1 MSQNDYYAVLGVSR
15 DADAKQIRDAYRQL
29 AFTYHP
35 DRNEDD
41 PQAAERMKS
50 INEAYAVL
58 SDADK
63 RREYDS
69 LRSRFGQ
76 SAHGRFRNSYSQEDI
91 FNGSDINQVFEEM
104 ARSFGFRGVDDVFR
118 EFYGPAA
125 REFRFRG
132 PGMTGRAFIFRGGMG
147 RGRGGMGRG
156 RCGRGA
162 CRPGL
167 HQRGMGRLG
176 QYVFEKISGAQ
187 RSQSGQ
193 DVTDAVVLRP
203 VQALQGGRFRYRLP
217 GTERELAVTIPAGV
231 RHGQRIRLA
240 GMGKPGQAGA
250 PPGDLY
256 LKVQVRQPLTK
267 KVSDFV
273 RRLLPR

>member
-1 MSQNDYYAVLGVSR
+1 MSQNDYYEVLGVSR
-15 DADAKQIRDAYRQL
+15 DADAKQIREAYRQL

-41 PQAAERMKS
+41 PQAAERMKAV
-50 INEAYAVL
+50 NEAYAVL

-69 LRSRFGQ
+69 LHSRFGQ
-76 SAHGRFRNSYSQEDI
+76 SAYGRFRSSYSQQDI

-132 PGMTGRAFIFRGGMG
+132 PGMTGRAFVFRGGMG
-147 RGRGGMGRG
+147 RGRCGR
-156 RCGRGA
+156 GRGA

-176 QYVFEKISGAQ
+176 RYVFEKISGAQ
-187 RSQSGQ
+187 WPASGQ
-193 DVTDAVVLRP
+193 DVIDSVVLRP
-203 VQALQGGRFRYRLP
+203 VQALQGGRLRYRLP
-217 GTERELAVTIPAGV
+217 GTERELAVTIPPGV
-231 RHGQRIRLA
+231 RQGQRIRLA
-240 GMGKPGQAGA
+240 GMGKPGKGGA

-256 LKVQVRQPLTK
+256 LKVQVRQPLGK
-267 KVSDFV
+267 KVTDFV